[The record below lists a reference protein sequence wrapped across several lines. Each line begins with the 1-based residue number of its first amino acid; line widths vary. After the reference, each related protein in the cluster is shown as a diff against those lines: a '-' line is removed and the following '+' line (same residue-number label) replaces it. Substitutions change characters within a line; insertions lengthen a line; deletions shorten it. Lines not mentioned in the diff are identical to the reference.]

1 LSSFS
6 NTKDL
11 FLEIDK
17 KYLKLSQTVA
27 RGKDIFIEKL
37 LVEPILGLSEEEIHR
52 ILADTINRNGITFN
66 AITAIIP
73 RERVITR
80 YIKLPAVDR
89 AEIERMI
96 SFEISKQ
103 TPYSEEDITSDYK
116 VISVDEQGYSRI
128 MLVLS
133 PKAEITRINNI
144 LGSFAHRLKR
154 IYFSSEAIAGWLNIP
169 SLNSDSANYIC
180 LVNID
185 TDRTE
190 IAIVSSSGL
199 CFSRSIPIGADD
211 ILELQGQVNLSK
223 ARLVDEI
230 KQSIALYLK
239 EKDVETGDITKFV
252 ITGANIAREDF
263 LNFLNTAIDVP
274 SDFLNPLSGVQL
286 SDNALSESGIPEN
299 TSVCAICGSPFVD
312 AGINLVP
319 QDQKTKNKKKL
330 FIKKAAIVT
339 VLLSI
344 VFSTLLGAAFFK
356 IYQRENT
363 LKDLEFMYSQIN
375 KTSNQI
381 ETKLKKLR
389 SIKAHLSEGESSL
402 DVIYNLYNL
411 MPAGI
416 SLLDFDYDDISRAV
430 RFSGKAG
437 KMSDVFSL
445 VSILESSK
453 VFSNVQTRSVVQ
465 RQTKEGAVIDFQIK
479 CNFKIESS
487 GR

>member
-1 LSSFS
+1 L
-6 NTKDL
+6 NTLFQFNNKATL

-17 KYLKLSQTVA
+17 KYLKLSQSIA
-27 RGKDIFIEKL
+27 KGNDISIKKL

-52 ILADTINRNGITFN
+52 ILADTINRNGITFY

-73 RERVITR
+73 RERIITR

-116 VISVDEQGYSRI
+116 VISIDEQGYSRI

-133 PKAEITRINNI
+133 PKAEIARINNI
-144 LGSFAHRLKR
+144 LGSLADKLKH
-154 IYFSSEAIAGWLNIP
+154 IYFSSEAIAGWLNMP
-169 SLNSDSANYIC
+169 SLNSGKENYMC

-199 CFSRSIPIGADD
+199 CFSRSISIGADD
-211 ILELQGQVNLSK
+211 ILGLQGQVNSFK
-223 ARLVDEI
+223 TRLVDEI

-239 EKDVETGDITKFV
+239 EKDVETGDIAKFV
-252 ITGANIAREDF
+252 LTGANIACEDF
-263 LNFLNTAIDVP
+263 LNFLNTAIDTP
-274 SDFLNPLSGVQL
+274 CEFLNSLSGVQL

-299 TSVCAICGSPFVD
+299 TSVCAICGSPFVE

-319 QDQKTKNKKKL
+319 QDQKIKNKKKL
-330 FIKKAAIVT
+330 LIKKAVIITALLIVIFFS
-339 VLLSI
+339 LLSA
-344 VFSTLLGAAFFK
+344 GFFK
-356 IYQRENT
+356 IYQRNNT
-363 LKDLEFMYSQIN
+363 LKNLEFMYSQID
-375 KTSNQI
+375 KTSSRI
-381 ETKLKKLR
+381 EAKLKKLR
-389 SIKAHLSEGESSL
+389 SIKAYLSEGESSL
-402 DVIYNLYNL
+402 DVIYNLYDL
-411 MPAGI
+411 IPAGI
-416 SLLDFDYDDISRAV
+416 SLLDFDYDDISKTV

-445 VSILESSK
+445 VSVLEGSK

-465 RQTKEGAVIDFQIK
+465 RQTKEGAVVDFQIR
-479 CNFKIESS
+479 CNFEKS
-487 GR
+487 